1 MRAMPETLYRFRP
14 PSLSRGDF
22 LLGILAMGVGVGVG
36 AGGLLTGAAVGL
48 ATLAVLVGLL
58 IFWLDG
64 TRKDYMSI
72 EIPVFL
78 ILLVTLVLRYA
89 TTGGPR
95 DAEALTKNPFDLF
108 SMFRLGCVA
117 LAAGLGLVALCS
129 PRSEGISTKLT
140 NRPARFY
147 SLYALVA
154 FLGIGVSVHPALT
167 LYRVIELV
175 GVIVVV
181 AGAYR
186 RAGDE
191 ALGRIERMLYW
202 YSVALVGSV
211 WVGVALWPGVAV
223 ETIKSPIPL
232 RVHGVF
238 PHVSSDT
245 LGHLGVVL
253 VVWSLARFL
262 APGIERGPRR
272 SVALAIAG
280 FGFVSLVAAQYRTGY
295 ASLACA
301 LVVLMVIRSRTVLA
315 TLAMV
320 AVLALSTLGGGF
332 FAATQP
338 YVLRGQDVER
348 ARRLQGRITY
358 WSAALPIWEQSP
370 IIGGGLQTASRLVAL
385 TNLDAEKD
393 SAQNLHSTWMEALVG
408 TGAVGFLLLASY
420 VIVSW
425 GRAMKMALLRGG
437 RFVPALIMT
446 VILVRSF
453 TGGSFEQGGDTGLL
467 FLVMAWGLRDAYFFH
482 SKPVYTPLRPLPVG
496 EGPRSVG

>member
-1 MRAMPETLYRFRP
+1 MRAMPEALYRHP
-14 PSLSRGDF
+14 PLSLTAGDF
-22 LLGILAMGVGVGVG
+22 LLGALAVGVGIGVG
-36 AGGLLTGAAVGL
+36 AGGLIAGAALGL

-64 TRKDYMSI
+64 SRRDYMSI

-108 SMFRLGCVA
+108 SMFRLSCVG

-140 NRPARFY
+140 NRPVRLY
-147 SLYALVA
+147 CLYALVA
-154 FLGIGVSVHPALT
+154 FFGIAVSIHPALT

-175 GVIVVV
+175 GVIIVV

-186 RAGDE
+186 RAGVA
-191 ALGRIERMLYW
+191 ALTRIERMLYW
-202 YSVALVGSV
+202 YAVALVGSV
-211 WVGVALWPGVAV
+211 WVSVVLWPGIAV
-223 ETIKSPIPL
+223 ERINSPIPL

-245 LGHLGVVL
+245 MGHLGVVL
-253 VVWSLARFL
+253 VVWSLARFM

-272 SVALAIAG
+272 PVALAIAG
-280 FGFVSLVAAQYRTGY
+280 FGFVSLLAAQYRTGY
-295 ASLACA
+295 AALACA
-301 LVVLMVIRSRTVLA
+301 LVVLMIIRSRMALA
-315 TLAMV
+315 TLGMV
-320 AVLALSTLGGGF
+320 AVLALATLGGGIL
-332 FAATQP
+332 ADAQP

-348 ARRLQGRITY
+348 ASRLQGRTTY

-385 TNLDAEKD
+385 ADLDAKKE

-408 TGAVGFLLLASY
+408 TGAVGFLLLLSY
-420 VIVSW
+420 VAVSW
-425 GRAMKMALLRGG
+425 GRAMKTALFRGG
-437 RFVPALIMT
+437 RFVPVLIMT
-446 VILVRSF
+446 VIIVRSL
-453 TGGSFEQGGDTGLL
+453 TGGSFEQGGDTSLL
-467 FLVMAWGLRDAYFFH
+467 FLTLAWGLRDAYYLR
-482 SKPVYTPLRPLPVG
+482 SKPFYPPLRPLP
-496 EGPRSVG
+496 